1 MNADV
6 LVKFIESKKLTVSA
20 FEDMAGCSR
29 SSISRPLNEGR
40 LPGAKVLF
48 AIKKRF
54 PDFDLGGLDSSVTV
68 GNTQIKNNK
77 IEHSP
82 IQIGQMQ
89 AKADEALLQKVEH
102 LEREVSLLREMLAA
116 KDEIIAL
123 LKMGKTNG

>member
-1 MNADV
+1 MNADS
-6 LVKFIESKKLTVSA
+6 LIRFIESKKLTVSA
-20 FEDMAGCSR
+20 FEDMVGCSR
-29 SSISRPLNEGR
+29 SSISRQLSKGR

-48 AIKKRF
+48 AIKERF
-54 PDFDLGGLDSSVTV
+54 PDFDLGGLDSSVSV

-123 LKMGKTNG
+123 LKAVKNNR